1 MTSLVRKEVRNLT
14 ENKAEEMKELLTVV
28 SEKIPAVLNS
38 LADIL
43 YGREQSKKYGEAV
56 AGFYKNLKE
65 SGMTDEQAFELTK
78 QYMSAMNLPS
88 MLGEAMRGRGKGRGP
103 GFAFKIKSRGEHH
116 GEEEEDDD
124 DDKDE

>member
-1 MTSLVRKEVRNLT
+1 MKEG
-14 ENKAEEMKELLTVV
+14 EAEEVKEILSVV
-28 SEKIPAVLNS
+28 SAKIPELLNS

-43 YGREQSKKYGEAV
+43 YGKEQSKKYGEAV

-103 GFAFKIKSRGEHH
+103 GFAFKIKGRGEHH
-116 GEEEEDDD
+116 GE
-124 DDKDE
+124 DKDEDKDDDEDE

>member
-1 MTSLVRKEVRNLT
+1 MDPENIKEIFGVF
-14 ENKAEEMKELLTVV
+14 
-28 SEKIPAVLNS
+28 SEKLPALLNN
-38 LADIL
+38 LAYIL

-103 GFAFKIKSRGEHH
+103 GFAFKIKGRGEHH

>member
-1 MTSLVRKEVRNLT
+1 M
-14 ENKAEEMKELLTVV
+14 AEEEKKHGMDPEKIKEIFGVF
-28 SEKIPAVLNS
+28 SEKLPALLNS
-38 LADIL
+38 LTDVL

-56 AGFYKNLKE
+56 AGFYKTLKE

-103 GFAFKIKSRGEHH
+103 GFAFKIKGRGEHH

>member
-1 MTSLVRKEVRNLT
+1 MDPENIKEIFGVF
-14 ENKAEEMKELLTVV
+14 
-28 SEKIPAVLNS
+28 SEKLPALLNN

-56 AGFYKNLKE
+56 AGFYKSLKE

-103 GFAFKIKSRGEHH
+103 GFAFKIKGRGEHH